1 MCSWIWC
8 AVWWSLQIEN
18 CWRKTGIQRRW
29 PLCLPSATPPPP
41 PTPHLGPH
49 RLLPA
54 RHTHNAWGWADAI
67 GPWARK
73 QSPGWWWCQGG
84 LSDVDRLHRCCR
96 IHGVARLQPL
106 WDEESVQQQ
115 NLKLTRMDDGWF
127 WWRDR
132 VHMNNLLS
140 SFFVFHHSTGQFP
153 NSFLVLSEK
162 VISTYRFVKIY

>member
-1 MCSWIWC
+1 MIFSFRHLILLALSKKNSSERVPSNAKFWLWFH
-8 AVWWSLQIEN
+8 VQP
-18 CWRKTGIQRRW
+18 QRRW

-54 RHTHNAWGWADAI
+54 RHTHNAWGWVDAI

-106 WDEESVQQQ
+106 WDGIPLSFFPERTK
-115 NLKLTRMDDGWF
+115 NL
-127 WWRDR
+127 
-132 VHMNNLLS
+132 VSS
-140 SFFVFHHSTGQFP
+140 SFLNKVQPASYLMGT
-153 NSFLVLSEK
+153 VSELF
-162 VISTYRFVKIY
+162 SSANAL